1 MEVIYQVNRTNY
13 LIMVINEYYIVSA
26 NYTMDCISNILDF
39 EINNNTLL
47 CPICNNNFKITID
60 PELGEIICN
69 IYGIVLSEEKKFP
82 LHPRRIYQEMIATNH
97 ANTTINTDLQHYD
110 RNSIFFN
117 IEYRTII
124 GRSNVGAAG
133 KKISDSI
140 QNKID
145 RLRIWDN
152 RTRCINSKDRNLK
165 YTFEELNNKSINW
178 VYPVLQ

>member
-1 MEVIYQVNRTNY
+1 MEVIYQVNRINY

-69 IYGIVLSEEKKFP
+69 ICGIVLYLWYSIIWRKEIPF
-82 LHPRRIYQEMIATNH
+82 TNH
-97 ANTTINTDLQHYD
+97 ANSTINTDLQHYD

-178 VYPVLQ
+178 VYPVL